1 MMKYGYTIVYV
12 ASVEKTLEFY
22 KKAFGFEIR
31 FLHESKDYGELETGE
46 TVLAF
51 ASHEMG
57 EMNLN
62 GKYSKG
68 SNSEK
73 PFGIEL
79 AFVTENVEAAYRKAI
94 AAGAI
99 PLKEPTQKP
108 WGQVVGYVRA
118 IDGSLIE
125 LCSPING

>member
-1 MMKYGYTIVYV
+1 MVKYGYTIVYV

-22 KKAFGFEIR
+22 KKAFGFEVR

-57 EMNLN
+57 EMNLH
-62 GKYSKG
+62 GKYLKG
-68 SNSEK
+68 NTSEK

-79 AFVTENVEAAYRKAI
+79 AFVTKNVEAAYKKAI

-99 PLKEPTQKP
+99 PLKEPTPKP
-108 WGQVVGYVRA
+108 WGQVVAYVRA

-125 LCSPING
+125 LCSPVSG